1 MDMRNSE
8 AGAGGQRLINSPPVV
23 LGFIA
28 VLFAIHLALV
38 LAGEDWQIWSQA
50 VFAFNPLRLL
60 PGTTIAMIPGSQ
72 WWSLLTYAFLHA
84 DWIHLVV
91 NSLWLLV
98 FGTPVARLAGPGRF
112 LIVAGASAVGGA
124 VASLF
129 LHWGEDVNLI
139 GASGSVSGLLAASV
153 PIIYGGSTPKRYLG
167 PGELFR
173 SRSALF
179 FMAIWLAIT
188 LISGSADMTAGA
200 FQGMTIAWE
209 AHVGGFFAGLI
220 AFYIVMFGRTRRY
233 LGP

>member
-1 MDMRNSE
+1 MDMRNHPAAN
-8 AGAGGQRLINSPPVV
+8 AGQKAINAPPIV

-28 VLFAIHLALV
+28 ALFAIHLALT

-72 WWSLLTYAFLHA
+72 WWSFLTYALLHA
-84 DWIHLVV
+84 DWVHLIV

-112 LIVAGASAVGGA
+112 LVVAGASAVGGA
-124 VASLF
+124 LASLI
-129 LHWGEDVNLI
+129 LHWGQDVNLI

-153 PIIYGGSTPKRYLG
+153 PIIYGGSTPKRYLS
-167 PGELFR
+167 PGELLR
-173 SRSALF
+173 SRSALL
-179 FMAIWLAIT
+179 FMAIWLVIT

-200 FQGMTIAWE
+200 FEGMTIAWE

-220 AFYIVMFGRTRRY
+220 AFYIVMPGLARRAV
-233 LGP
+233 